1 MLVGKNT
8 MRSKHII
15 VTVDLDRIRASAEQ
29 IRARTGVPLIAVV
42 KADAYGLGAARVAE
56 ALEPIVDDFA
66 YFTLDEA
73 RAVGRP
79 GLVMGP
85 PDGQPADY
93 RELRLRASVSDRAE
107 ISRFAG
113 QPVAVNVDTGM
124 QRFGCRPEELDDLLE
139 RSSAKEVF
147 THAVDASSAE
157 LLRSL
162 RGDGALFMHAAASAL
177 LNCPEAW
184 LDAVRPGL
192 ALYEGAV
199 RVSGRL
205 MAVREPRGP
214 MGYTR
219 FECRRVGILQCG
231 YANGLRAA
239 PVLVN
244 GRRQR
249 ILEVG
254 MNTCLLSVD
263 PADRAGDEVVL
274 LGDGL
279 TEAELGVEL
288 NARPHEVLCR
298 YTELGVRHY
307 QSDTDR
313 FSPGSGGTSRSS
325 ASTPPQT

>member
-1 MLVGKNT
+1 MLVGTDN
-8 MRSKHII
+8 MRSMRIA
-15 VTVDLDRIRASAEQ
+15 VTIDLDRIRTAAEK
-29 IRARTGVPLIAVV
+29 IRARTRVPLIAVI
-42 KADAYGLGAARVAE
+42 KADAYGLGAVRVAE
-56 ALEPIVDDFA
+56 ALQSIVDDFA

-93 RELRLRASVSDRAE
+93 RELRLRASVASRAE
-107 ISRFAG
+107 ADRFSG
-113 QPVAVNVDTGM
+113 RPVAVNVDTGM
-124 QRFGCRPEELDDLLE
+124 QRFGCRPEELDDLLA
-139 RSSAKEVF
+139 RCSAKEVF

-162 RGDGALFMHAAASAL
+162 RGERPLFMHAAASAL
-177 LNCPEAW
+177 LDCPEAW

-192 ALYEGAV
+192 ALYQGAV

-205 MAVREPRGP
+205 MAVRETRGP
-214 MGYTR
+214 IGYTR
-219 FECRRVGILQCG
+219 FERHHVGIMQCG

-244 GRRQR
+244 GRRQYV
-249 ILEVG
+249 LEVG
-254 MNTCLLSVD
+254 MNTCLVSVD
-263 PADRAGDEVVL
+263 PHDRPGDEVVL

-279 TEAELGVEL
+279 TEAEIGAEL
-288 NARPHEVLCR
+288 NVRPHEVLCR

-307 QSDTDR
+307 QSDSDR
-313 FSPGSGGTSRSS
+313 FSPGSGGTSR
-325 ASTPPQT
+325 